1 MKKTL
6 SAAAFCMLATLANAQ
21 EWTPGNADWNT
32 LPSIKQSKQGRYLT
46 PQQAL
51 DMVQRDGK
59 NVLFL
64 DIRTRAEAMYVG
76 MPAPVDA
83 LVPYVEHQEIMAEW
97 DDKRGM
103 YLLEPNVDFP
113 NEVAR
118 RLAAKGLNKHS
129 PIILICRSG
138 DRSAKA
144 TDLLSLHGYTQVY
157 SIPEGF
163 EGDMGKTGAAN
174 GRRAVNG
181 WKNANFP
188 WSYKLDKAKMY
199 FPAQ

>member
-6 SAAAFCMLATLANAQ
+6 SAAAFCLFASLANAQ
-21 EWTPGNADWNT
+21 EWTPGNTDWHT

-51 DMVQRDGK
+51 DMMQRDGK
-59 NVLFL
+59 QTLFL
-64 DIRTRAEAMYVG
+64 DVRTRAEAQYVG
-76 MPAPVDA
+76 MPSPVDA
-83 LVPYVEHQEIMAEW
+83 LAPYVEHQEIMAEW

-103 YLLEPNVDFP
+103 YLLEANIDFP
-113 NEVAR
+113 HEVAR
-118 RLAAKGLNKHS
+118 RLAAKGLNKS
-129 PIILICRSG
+129 NPIILICRSG

-144 TDLLSLHGYTQVY
+144 ADLLALHGYTQVY

-181 WKNANFP
+181 WKNANLP